1 MNDPAIK
8 TRNLLISR
16 LGQLSRLMAQRLEQQ
31 LAPIGLTYQE
41 MRIAGLLMGDDRS
54 TQNDLAR
61 KLSVRPATLSVA
73 ISKLEQQ
80 GIVKRIPS
88 KTDRRAN
95 YLQLIA
101 SKKIATVDSLL
112 LKVEADITLGIGKK
126 DLAVVSK
133 VLTTIIRNMQSP
145 EGKEIAE

>member
-8 TRNLLISR
+8 TRNLLISS
-16 LGQLSRLMAQRLEQQ
+16 LGQLSRLMDQRLEQQ

>member
-112 LKVEADITLGIGKK
+112 LKIEADITLGIGKK